1 MFKSFEEVDALVEFE
16 EQGQHENAMKV
27 LVIFPTY
34 MQLSILAG
42 QDVSTTRLHFYLHC
56 TVDLILTAHWHYRYF
71 AETLATS
78 AISAAENI
86 ALNFVREASTLAF
99 NNIDCMLKAKPVL
112 HKPLP
117 MGWGNI
123 YRRRMSIFSMAILIY
138 LDYKQREK
146 WMDKSKISALWQ
158 RAHERNAKR
167 VLNLIIK
174 LEGLWVKFG
183 EYLSTRADV
192 LPAAYISLLKQ
203 LQDSLP
209 PRPVQEKNE
218 PYSSNMEVG
227 ACDPHVGIIGGGMV
241 VLACAL
247 RLDKRDMVLDL
258 EDEVMFV
265 SFLFLVDCGLFIAC
279 VCCLHFGFVL
289 WQCSAVTFEG
299 AFVKGVD
306 SVSWMANNSA
316 KLLSFHSDGSHY
328 WTFFGIAASGKGD
341 KVPQVLSIVLC
352 HIGGIWLGKTNGI
365 TLQTKYIREAQ
376 EQMATIVSVFAFGE

>member
-112 HKPLP
+112 HK
-117 MGWGNI
+117 
-123 YRRRMSIFSMAILIY
+123 
-138 LDYKQREK
+138 QREK

-247 RLDKRDMVLDL
+247 R
-258 EDEVMFV
+258 
-265 SFLFLVDCGLFIAC
+265 
-279 VCCLHFGFVL
+279 
-289 WQCSAVTFEG
+289 QCSAVTFEG

-341 KVPQVLSIVLC
+341 KVPQVKTGMLEGVEAVAWPADSHIHVAIIQVLSIVLC

>member
-247 RLDKRDMVLDL
+247 RLDKRG
-258 EDEVMFV
+258 
-265 SFLFLVDCGLFIAC
+265 SPSTR
-279 VCCLHFGFVL
+279 
-289 WQCSAVTFEG
+289 QCSAVTFEG

>member
-112 HKPLP
+112 HK
-117 MGWGNI
+117 
-123 YRRRMSIFSMAILIY
+123 
-138 LDYKQREK
+138 QREK

-247 RLDKRDMVLDL
+247 RLDKRG
-258 EDEVMFV
+258 
-265 SFLFLVDCGLFIAC
+265 SPSTR
-279 VCCLHFGFVL
+279 
-289 WQCSAVTFEG
+289 QCSAVTFEG

>member
-247 RLDKRDMVLDL
+247 RLDKR
-258 EDEVMFV
+258 
-265 SFLFLVDCGLFIAC
+265 
-279 VCCLHFGFVL
+279 
-289 WQCSAVTFEG
+289 
-299 AFVKGVD
+299 GVD

-341 KVPQVLSIVLC
+341 KVPQVKTGMLEGVEAVAWPADSHIHVAIIQVLSIVLC

>member
-112 HKPLP
+112 HK
-117 MGWGNI
+117 
-123 YRRRMSIFSMAILIY
+123 
-138 LDYKQREK
+138 QREK

-209 PRPVQEKNE
+209 PRPVQE
-218 PYSSNMEVG
+218 
-227 ACDPHVGIIGGGMV
+227 
-241 VLACAL
+241 
-247 RLDKRDMVLDL
+247 
-258 EDEVMFV
+258 
-265 SFLFLVDCGLFIAC
+265 
-279 VCCLHFGFVL
+279 
-289 WQCSAVTFEG
+289 CSAVTFEG

-341 KVPQVLSIVLC
+341 KVLSIVLC

>member
-112 HKPLP
+112 H
-117 MGWGNI
+117 
-123 YRRRMSIFSMAILIY
+123 
-138 LDYKQREK
+138 KQREK

>member
-112 HKPLP
+112 HK
-117 MGWGNI
+117 
-123 YRRRMSIFSMAILIY
+123 
-138 LDYKQREK
+138 QREK

-247 RLDKRDMVLDL
+247 RLDKR
-258 EDEVMFV
+258 
-265 SFLFLVDCGLFIAC
+265 
-279 VCCLHFGFVL
+279 
-289 WQCSAVTFEG
+289 
-299 AFVKGVD
+299 GVD